1 MSATSNRNAL
11 DTLPIKVFFR
21 DGSAATIKLGAVA
34 TFAELHRAV
43 VMKVRGTKGQKVLK
57 DSDPLLRYFALY
69 TVTTESYIGTILAF
83 IYPYEPIG
91 VMITTRSY

>member
-1 MSATSNRNAL
+1 MSATSRNAL
-11 DTLPIKVFFR
+11 ETLPIKVFFR

-69 TVTTESYIGTILAF
+69 TVMTESYIGAHPSIFYGLETN
-83 IYPYEPIG
+83 YQ
-91 VMITTRSY
+91 V